1 VSHEKRRGRPRLFSF
16 VGRFKRVEPGAD
28 TDFVS
33 LTLSPP
39 TRGTALVGALVLTGL
54 AAVVFLLVGRGALAG
69 EPTVSS
75 TPASA
80 TTPAARAV
88 PTPKP
93 AVAAPAKAK
102 PKPRVA
108 SGFPAKIDRALRY
121 NRVVV
126 VSVSMPRAAVDTI
139 VRREARAGA
148 KAARAGFVAVSA
160 TNERVVSA
168 LVAKTGVLSAPAVIV
183 VERPGVVASTFSVT
197 DAGTIAQAVVQ
208 ARSRR

>member
-1 VSHEKRRGRPRLFSF
+1 MDFR
-16 VGRFKRVEPGAD
+16 AD
-28 TDFVS
+28 TGFVS

-39 TRGTALVGALVLTGL
+39 TRVTALVGALVLTGL
-54 AAVVFLLVGRGALAG
+54 AAVVFLLGRGALAG
-69 EPTVSS
+69 EPAATA
-75 TPASA
+75 TPAPA
-80 TTPAARAV
+80 TNPAARVA
-88 PTPKP
+88 PKPKP
-93 AVAAPAKAK
+93 AAVPAK

-148 KAARAGFVAVSA
+148 RAARAGFVAISA

-168 LVAKTGVLSAPAVIV
+168 LVAKTGVLTAPAIVV